1 MTRGALLVDAGG
13 ILFNNVTEESGF
25 LPELA
30 ERYGADADRLRAELD
45 LRDAAYE
52 TNARSVFDVL
62 RDALTAAGAPRS
74 TDLDR
79 ERITALYLAGVRA
92 HRPVFD
98 ALERLRAEHPG
109 LVLALA
115 NNEAEAWDRAKNA
128 EFGHFGYFDV
138 LASSW
143 KLRAVKPTS
152 VYLERLLDACGCS
165 RAQAVF
171 VDDNPDVVSAVRD
184 FGLAAVHLTDPARF
198 ATAVPAALR
207 ALAGPETGA
216 GAG

>member
-1 MTRGALLVDAGG
+1 MRGALLVDAGG
-13 ILFNNVTEESGF
+13 VLFNNVTEESGF

-45 LRDAAYE
+45 RRDAAYE
-52 TNARSVFDVL
+52 TNARGVFDVL
-62 RDALTAAGAPRS
+62 TDALAAAGAPE
-74 TDLDR
+74 TPDLDR
-79 ERITALYLAGVRA
+79 ERVTALYLAGVRA

-98 ALERLRAEHPG
+98 ALARIRANHPG

-128 EFGHFGYFDV
+128 AFGHFGYFDV

-143 KLRAVKPTS
+143 KLRAVKPTH

-165 RAQAVF
+165 PAQAVF
-171 VDDNPDVVSAVRD
+171 VDDNPDVVTAVRD

-207 ALAGPETGA
+207 ALAGPVTEAEA
-216 GAG
+216 G